1 MELELSVQFGPLLQ
15 IIKSRLSLLFMFYV
29 LSIFCIKVFFRHM
42 EQREMSA
49 TQLVESQY
57 LPIKGAVSSDTL
69 QVCSQGESDRQ
80 WWGSCTK
87 TIVLVSQNDLGVG

>member
-1 MELELSVQFGPLLQ
+1 
-15 IIKSRLSLLFMFYV
+15 
-29 LSIFCIKVFFRHM
+29 
-42 EQREMSA
+42 MSA

-69 QVCSQGESDRQ
+69 QVCSQGELDRQ